1 MAKKNIELTETQLK
15 ELHKLARAQK
25 YAEDAKEIRK
35 RFKAFVEDNQADLAE
50 GLEVDGMKLGVK
62 VSLQLTVEEAS

>member
-25 YAEDAKEIRK
+25 YAEDAKDIRK
-35 RFKAFVEDNQADLAE
+35 RFKAFVEDNQAELAE
-50 GLEVDGMKLGVK
+50 GIEVDGMELGLK
-62 VSLQLTVEEAS
+62 VSLQLTVEEV

>member
-1 MAKKNIELTETQLK
+1 MAKKTIELTDTQLK

-35 RFKAFVEDNQADLAE
+35 RFKAFVEDNQAELAE
-50 GLEVDGMKLGVK
+50 GIEIDGMELGLK
-62 VSLQLTVEEAS
+62 VSLQLTVEEV